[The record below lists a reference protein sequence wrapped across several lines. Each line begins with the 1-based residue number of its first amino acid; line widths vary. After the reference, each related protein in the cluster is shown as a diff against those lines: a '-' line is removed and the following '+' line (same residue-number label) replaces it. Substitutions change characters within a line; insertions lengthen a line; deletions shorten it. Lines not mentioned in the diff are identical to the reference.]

1 MFLFMLAHQYALS
14 LFRLI
19 AALTRSIVMAYTL
32 AWLIFLLHML
42 LGGFLLPKRKP
53 QPPDKTTVCG
63 HHCCCL
69 HSRSNI
75 PETFLMNDVVHR
87 ACLDNLVIG
96 CVQGTC

>member
-42 LGGFLLPKRKP
+42 LGGFLLPKRKLC
-53 QPPDKTTVCG
+53 T
-63 HHCCCL
+63 
-69 HSRSNI
+69 
-75 PETFLMNDVVHR
+75 
-87 ACLDNLVIG
+87 NLNANSEP
-96 CVQGTC
+96 

>member
-42 LGGFLLPKRKP
+42 LGGFLLPKRKYP
-53 QPPDKTTVCG
+53 TAVSHPCFVAAQ
-63 HHCCCL
+63 
-69 HSRSNI
+69 
-75 PETFLMNDVVHR
+75 
-87 ACLDNLVIG
+87 LV
-96 CVQGTC
+96 QA

>member
-42 LGGFLLPKRKP
+42 LGGFLLPKREP
-53 QPPDKTTVCG
+53 YFYA
-63 HHCCCL
+63 L
-69 HSRSNI
+69 S
-75 PETFLMNDVVHR
+75 
-87 ACLDNLVIG
+87 
-96 CVQGTC
+96 TCNHL

>member
-42 LGGFLLPKRKP
+42 LGGFLLPKRKYRT
-53 QPPDKTTVCG
+53 K
-63 HHCCCL
+63 
-69 HSRSNI
+69 
-75 PETFLMNDVVHR
+75 
-87 ACLDNLVIG
+87 NL
-96 CVQGTC
+96 